1 MLYMKFL
8 ELASKLKN
16 KVENV
21 YFFSGNDGYLKQT
34 AYKLI
39 KKATINSDFSD
50 FNEIYFDNENWNV
63 EKFIEAVNG
72 LPFASEYKLI
82 HVKNLEKISEKDK
95 QEIQN
100 CIDNIQPTTCLV
112 IELNA
117 NLKNLHGG
125 EIIDCSN
132 LDNATL
138 VRYINNEVIK
148 NGKKIEPAAINL
160 IIDYCSQNM
169 TKIVSEIP
177 KLVAFCGD
185 EPINSDMVKSLVLPD
200 EEFQIFELTEAL
212 GNKNKDKSI
221 KLLQYMLEKKES
233 ALLSLVTNHFRRVA
247 FCSLS
252 DYSNEELAEMFDV
265 KPFAIL
271 KARNQSKYFSKVQLK
286 NILSLLEEVDFM
298 IKSGQMQA
306 ENALYYLT
314 FKILSC

>member
-1 MLYMKFL
+1 MKFL
-8 ELASKLKN
+8 ELAAKLKN

-21 YFFSGNDGYLKQT
+21 YLFTGEDSYLKQT

-39 KKATINSDFSD
+39 KKATIGNCISD
-50 FNEIYFDNENWNV
+50 FNENFFDNENWNP

-72 LPFASEYKLI
+72 LPFACGYKLI

-95 QEIQN
+95 QIIQN
-100 CIDNIQPTTCLV
+100 CIDNVQPSTCLV

-117 NLKNLHGG
+117 NLKGLHGG
-125 EIIDCSN
+125 EIVDCNN
-132 LDNATL
+132 LNNAAL
-138 VRYINNEVIK
+138 SQYINNEIAK
-148 NGKKIEPAAINL
+148 SGKKIEPAATNL
-160 IIDYCSQNM
+160 LIEFCSQNM

-177 KLVAFCGD
+177 KLIAFSGD
-185 EPINSDMVKSLVLPD
+185 EIINCDMIKSLISPD

-221 KLLQYMLEKKES
+221 KLLQNLLEKKES
-233 ALLSLVTNHFRRVA
+233 ALLSLITNHFRRVA

-271 KARNQSKYFSKVQLK
+271 KARNQCKYFSKIQLK

-306 ENALYYLT
+306 ENAVYYLT
-314 FKILSC
+314 FKILNC